1 MRSKFSLI
9 LPALV
14 LLNLLVKGTSMYR
27 NRTPWFV
34 MPGYMDLVMF
44 YNTSQPIWTVMST
57 DTSNLTCQADKM
69 YNITYE
75 YVVFERFYKIYENI
89 SDFYLLGRFTN
100 WNTQPDRWPNSRRP
114 RYDQMVLSY
123 LGFQFE
129 FGSDILLY
137 YHEHCAVF
145 RIIREKGER
154 MWLELRAWNFTVS
167 GISILCTT
175 YFYQH
180 QRHKERTVYTPDCQ
194 HILEPVMNRSVSSWR
209 RRRSAT

>member
-1 MRSKFSLI
+1 
-9 LPALV
+9 
-14 LLNLLVKGTSMYR
+14 
-27 NRTPWFV
+27 
-34 MPGYMDLVMF
+34 MDIVMF

-123 LGFQFE
+123 LGFKFE

-145 RIIREKGER
+145 KIIREKGER

-167 GISILCTT
+167 TINIASLVLERGAVLRSYPGCSEILAGESWSLSIL
-175 YFYQH
+175 Y
-180 QRHKERTVYTPDCQ
+180 
-194 HILEPVMNRSVSSWR
+194 ILAEDARRPKLHSKKVSRSFICSMSGVPQANGR
-209 RRRSAT
+209 

>member
-123 LGFQFE
+123 LG
-129 FGSDILLY
+129 
-137 YHEHCAVF
+137 
-145 RIIREKGER
+145 